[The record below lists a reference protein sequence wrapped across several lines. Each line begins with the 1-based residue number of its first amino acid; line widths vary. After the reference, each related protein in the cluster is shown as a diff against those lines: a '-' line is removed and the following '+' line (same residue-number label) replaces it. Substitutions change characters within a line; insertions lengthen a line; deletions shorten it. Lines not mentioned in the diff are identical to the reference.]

1 MKKKVLSFILSGAL
15 LIGSAPVTIY
25 ADNTDGIEQTAED
38 GLVITDEEGH
48 ELESPFYLDVGDSEQ
63 LTLKNADGKVENVKW
78 SVQFPNILDVNES
91 GEIAAKASGDT
102 MVYAE
107 DEQGNIVSLRVSTGV
122 AVEEINF
129 PDKITVGLIG
139 TTSFFSIVL
148 NF

>member
-63 LTLKNADGKVENVKW
+63 LALENGEGKVEYLK
-78 SVQFPNILDVNES
+78 
-91 GEIAAKASGDT
+91 
-102 MVYAE
+102 
-107 DEQGNIVSLRVSTGV
+107 
-122 AVEEINF
+122 
-129 PDKITVGLIG
+129 
-139 TTSFFSIVL
+139 
-148 NF
+148 